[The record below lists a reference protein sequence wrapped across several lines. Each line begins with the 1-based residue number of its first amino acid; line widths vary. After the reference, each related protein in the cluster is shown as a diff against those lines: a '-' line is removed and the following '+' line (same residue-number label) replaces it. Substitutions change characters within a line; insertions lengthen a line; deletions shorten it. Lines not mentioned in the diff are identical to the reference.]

1 MRRFVAYMLAVLLT
15 GCFLPGISSQVTTI
29 NASLIYSNSICNS
42 FESAPAAT
50 FISDAEAYSRIYG
63 RLRKHIIG
71 IENDKA
77 PEVDFTAENILLVE
91 MGQRSTAGHEIGLAG
106 NAVSVSNAIADVKI
120 SWIEPREVYVTAQVI
135 TSPCVIIKLPKGNY
149 SHVRIS
155 DQNNKVRVELDV
167 PVQGAADAKH

>member
-1 MRRFVAYMLAVLLT
+1 MPRIIRLFAVYLLALLLT
-15 GCFLPGISSQVTTI
+15 GCFHHVMSSQGMTI
-29 NASLIYSNSICNS
+29 NASGIYSSSICNT

-50 FISDAEAYSRIYG
+50 LISDAEAYSRIYG

-91 MGQRSTAGHEIGLAG
+91 MGQRSTAGYEIRLAE
-106 NAVSVSNAIADVKI
+106 NTVSVSNAIADVKI
-120 SWIEPREVYVTAQVI
+120 SWIEPREGHVTAQVI
-135 TSPCVIIKLPKGNY
+135 TSPCVMIKLPKGNY

-155 DQNNKVRVELDV
+155 DRNNKVRVELDI
-167 PVQGAADAKH
+167 PGGK